1 MLPTVTRPGICY
13 YCRKRDGT
21 IHTNRGMWACKRCLL
36 ARDVQD
42 ALLIVVMVVCLAM
55 IVGMVARR
63 HGVCP
68 RCPDVPMPVL
78 RFIHA
83 WTH

>member
-21 IHTNRGMWACKRCLL
+21 IHTNRGMWSCPRCLV

-42 ALLIVVMVVCLAM
+42 ALLIVVMIVCMAT
-55 IVGMVARR
+55 IVGMAMKRN
-63 HGVCP
+63 GICQ

-78 RFIHA
+78 HFLRA